1 DDGNEVQ
8 EKIDNPGDNINAEGL
23 PIVEEQVTLTFM
35 SGRGPTTA
43 EDWNEV
49 GCMKEA
55 EKLTNIHVDFGLAPS
70 AGVGEK
76 RNVALTSGD
85 EPDVICRTCNPA
97 RSTAKYGEQGPF
109 VHQKDDIYEYML
121 NLAAIM
127 SDNPTIRDG
136 LSFPYGHIYSAPQ

>member
-1 DDGNEVQ
+1 MASPTARRSVLGSTAAVTTAGGLASWGADEDGKEGQ
-8 EKIDNPGDNINAEGL
+8 EKNDNPGDNINAEGL

-70 AGVGEK
+70 DGVGEK
-76 RNVALTSGD
+76 RNLALKIGRAH
-85 EPDVICRTCNPA
+85 V
-97 RSTAKYGEQGPF
+97 
-109 VHQKDDIYEYML
+109 
-121 NLAAIM
+121 
-127 SDNPTIRDG
+127 
-136 LSFPYGHIYSAPQ
+136 